1 MTFSALLRRNADY
14 RHLWIGQVV
23 SEIGFTFN
31 AVAVLA
37 LIMEKSGSGVVVAL
51 MFLSRAVPSVA
62 AAPFAGVFL
71 DRLERRRVM
80 IAADSFRAAVALLFV
95 FTIGVERPWLLYLL
109 SGLLAFA
116 AVFFTSGRA
125 ALLPSIASAEEL
137 HTANSITQTTS
148 WATQAAGAMLGGWG
162 VAKLGYGGAFVLNA
176 ATFAFSAWCVWRIS
190 APRRT
195 VPRQT
200 RTAVGKEYLDGL
212 HYIRSVPLMVGI
224 GMISVGWAV
233 GGGAAQILFALF
245 GGQVF
250 HRGASGIG
258 NIWGFAGLGLL
269 IGGAIGHRIGDR
281 AGFGSYKRTV
291 ALSYLAHGAGYMLF
305 SQAESFAAALALMT
319 LSRIGMA
326 VSSVLNTSQLLRH
339 TSDEYLGR
347 VFSTMESLRN
357 AVMIFSMSF
366 TGIATQY
373 VGPRT
378 LGLIAGGFG
387 MLTAIG
393 WAWADWSGK
402 LPEPDRVRP
411 RFSAESTT

>member
-1 MTFSALLRRNADY
+1 MNFAALLRRNADY

-37 LIMEKSGSGVVVAL
+37 LIMEKSGSGLVVAL
-51 MFLSRAVPSVA
+51 VFLSRAIPSVA
-62 AAPFAGVFL
+62 AAPFAGVLL
-71 DRLERRRVM
+71 DRLERRHVM
-80 IAADSFRAAVALLFV
+80 IASDVFRAAVALLFV
-95 FTIGVERPWLLYLL
+95 LTIDASHPTLLYVL
-109 SGLLAFA
+109 SGLLSFA
-116 AVFFTSGRA
+116 APFFTAGRA
-125 ALLPSIASAEEL
+125 AILPSIASAEEL

-162 VAKLGYGGAFVLNA
+162 VAKLGQSGAFVLNA

-190 APRRT
+190 ARPRA
-195 VPRQT
+195 VVRQGGG
-200 RTAVGKEYLDGL
+200 RPGVHEYLDGL
-212 HYIRSVPLMVGI
+212 RYIRSVPLLVGI

-245 GGQVF
+245 GEQVF

-269 IGGAIGHRIGDR
+269 IGGAAGHMVGRN
-281 AGFGSYKRTV
+281 ATFASYKRTV
-291 ALSYLAHGAGYMLF
+291 AISYIAHGAGYMLF
-305 SQAESFAAALALMT
+305 SQAESFAAALGLMT
-319 LSRIGMA
+319 LSRVGKA
-326 VSSVLNTSQLLRH
+326 VISVLNRSQLLLQ
-339 TSDEYLGR
+339 SWDDYLGR

-357 AVMIFSMSF
+357 AVMIFSMSI

-387 MLTAIG
+387 MLTAIV
-393 WAWADWSGK
+393 WAWADWSGR
-402 LPEPDRVRP
+402 LPEPKASPSQVDLGV
-411 RFSAESTT
+411 S